1 MNLDQNLNN
10 KKLFKL
16 IVLDNTNKNEKF
28 NECLFEILD
37 KVNDGCILY
46 IIKILLINRF
56 ITRDFNSSER
66 SRLID
71 KYNNMAKRDY
81 LISKKNIYMKRL
93 QNASNI

>member
-1 MNLDQNLNN
+1 MNVCL
-10 KKLFKL
+10 KFWIKLM
-16 IVLDNTNKNEKF
+16 N
-28 NECLFEILD
+28 
-37 KVNDGCILY
+37 GCILY

-81 LISKKNIYMKRL
+81 LISKKNINMKRL